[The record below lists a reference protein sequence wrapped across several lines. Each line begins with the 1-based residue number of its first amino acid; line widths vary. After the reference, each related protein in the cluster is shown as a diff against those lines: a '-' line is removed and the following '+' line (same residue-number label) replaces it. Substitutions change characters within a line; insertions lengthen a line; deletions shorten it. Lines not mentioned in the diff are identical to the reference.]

1 MLLSVREVR
10 ATELRDVSFHVC
22 PGEVVG
28 FIHPDDTYC
37 REIVRL
43 LSGELKVESGSAWL
57 AGRQVELAGGRKN
70 MVRYGFGYIE
80 DYKKSLFPKL
90 DVAENLTIAGLEYF
104 APGVGYGRSWNR
116 RLPVIIWRCWISGR
130 KS

>member
-57 AGRQVELAGGRKN
+57 AGRQVELAGGRRTWSDT
-70 MVRYGFGYIE
+70 V
-80 DYKKSLFPKL
+80 L
-90 DVAENLTIAGLEYF
+90 DILRITRRVFFKAGC
-104 APGVGYGRSWNR
+104 GQN
-116 RLPVIIWRCWISGR
+116 
-130 KS
+130 

>member
-1 MLLSVREVR
+1 MGREIIRSQADPGGRGMLLSVREVR

-43 LSGELKVESGSAWL
+43 LSGELKVESGARGWL
-57 AGRQVELAGGRKN
+57 AVRWSWQVEERTWSDT
-70 MVRYGFGYIE
+70 V
-80 DYKKSLFPKL
+80 
-90 DVAENLTIAGLEYF
+90 
-104 APGVGYGRSWNR
+104 
-116 RLPVIIWRCWISGR
+116 WIY
-130 KS
+130 

>member
-70 MVRYGFGYIE
+70 MVRYG
-80 DYKKSLFPKL
+80 L
-90 DVAENLTIAGLEYF
+90 DILRITRRVF
-104 APGVGYGRSWNR
+104 FQSWMWPR
-116 RLPVIIWRCWISGR
+116 T
-130 KS
+130 